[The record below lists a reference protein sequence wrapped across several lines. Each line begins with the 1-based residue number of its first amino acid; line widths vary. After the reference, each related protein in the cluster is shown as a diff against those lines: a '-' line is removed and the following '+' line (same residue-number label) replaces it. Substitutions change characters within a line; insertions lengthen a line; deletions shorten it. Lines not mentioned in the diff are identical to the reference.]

1 MTIEEFR
8 DSVEL
13 MSNDEVATQITERMK
28 VLNAHV
34 LAAENER
41 KHINVLY
48 DEKTR
53 MMRL

>member
-48 DEKTR
+48 DEKTKR
-53 MMRL
+53 MRL